1 MLETE
6 VDMSEPR
13 APRESLAEMLR
24 IERQSGGRSVA
35 RLESFWGAPA
45 RGDLLAR
52 ATLAGMAARG
62 AAPAAARA
70 IFLRPVAPGVA
81 LTLSCD
87 APSPDRTHVTV
98 RERDALVAEVQLRFG
113 PAGDGISYQSSAPE
127 PGLPAP
133 EALPS
138 EAEVAAREGWAQ
150 YAVGPIESRRITP
163 YLPVMDHE
171 PAVWLG
177 WLRPRAPLGDDAHL
191 HAAALAF
198 LSEYRSHWAVE
209 LRLGAAFPRTEITLL
224 DHALWVHR
232 AERWDDWW
240 LVRTSS
246 EIGVAGRCL
255 SRREI
260 FTRGGA
266 LVASAAWEAMLRTQ
280 ATGAR

>member
-1 MLETE
+1 
-6 VDMSEPR
+6 MSEPR

-24 IERQSGGRSVA
+24 IEPRGGGRAVA
-35 RLESFWGAPA
+35 RLEGFWGETA

-52 ATLAGMAARG
+52 ATLAG
-62 AAPAAARA
+62 AAAQGTTPSA
-70 IFLRPVAPGVA
+70 CHAVFLAGTLPDIELA
-81 LTLSCD
+81 LSCE
-87 APSPDRTHVTV
+87 ALAPDRTRVTV
-98 RERDALVAEVQLRFG
+98 CERDALVAEVQLRFG
-113 PAGDGISYQSSAPE
+113 PAGAGLTYQSAAPE

-133 EALPS
+133 EDLPG
-138 EAEVAAREGWAQ
+138 EVEVAGREGWSQ
-150 YAVGPIESRRITP
+150 FAVGPIESRRITP
-163 YLPVMDHE
+163 WAPVKDHE

-177 WLRPRAPLGDDAHL
+177 WLRPREPLGDDAPL

-198 LSEYRSHWAVE
+198 VSEYRSHGAVE
-209 LRLGAAFPRTEITLL
+209 RRLGAAFPRTEITLL

-232 AERWDDWW
+232 AARWDDWW

-266 LVASAAWEAMLRTQ
+266 LVASAAWEAMLSTQ
-280 ATGAR
+280 PTGGS

>member
-1 MLETE
+1 
-6 VDMSEPR
+6 MSEAR
-13 APRESLAEMLR
+13 APRESLTEILR
-24 IERQSGGRSVA
+24 IEPRSDGRNSA
-35 RLESFWGAPA
+35 RLESFWGAA
-45 RGDLLAR
+45 AKGDLLAR
-52 ATLAGMAARG
+52 ANLAGTAARG
-62 AAPAAARA
+62 EAPSAAQA
-70 IFLRPVAPGVA
+70 IFLQPLPPDVE
-81 LTLSCD
+81 LTFACDVLS
-87 APSPDRTHVTV
+87 ADRTRVSV
-98 RERDALVAEVQLRFG
+98 REQGALVAEVQLRFG
-113 PAGDGISYQSSAPE
+113 PAGDGLTYQSAAPE

-133 EALPS
+133 EDLPS

-150 YAVGPIESRRITP
+150 YAVGPIESRRLTP
-163 YLPVMDHE
+163 SLPVKDHE

-177 WLRPRAPLGDDAHL
+177 WLRPRTPLGGDARL

-209 LRLGAAFPRTEITLL
+209 RRLGADFPRTEITLL

-246 EIGVAGRCL
+246 DVGVAGRCL

-266 LVASAAWEAMLRTQ
+266 LVASAAWEAALR
-280 ATGAR
+280 ARPASAR

>member
-1 MLETE
+1 MNQE
-6 VDMSEPR
+6 R

-24 IERQSGGRSVA
+24 VERRSDGRASA
-35 RLESFWGAPA
+35 RLESFWGAA
-45 RGDLLAR
+45 AKGDLLAR
-52 ATLAGMAARG
+52 ASLAGYDARG
-62 AAPAAARA
+62 EAPAAAQA
-70 IFLRPVAPGVA
+70 SFLRPVSPDIELAIDCEA
-81 LTLSCD
+81 LT
-87 APSPDRTHVTV
+87 PERTRVGI
-98 RERDALVAEVQLRFG
+98 REQGALIAEVQLRFG
-113 PAGDGISYQSSAPE
+113 PAGDGLTYQSAAPE

-133 EALPS
+133 EDLPS
-138 EAEVAAREGWAQ
+138 EAEVAAREGWSQ
-150 YAVGPIESRRITP
+150 YAVGPIESRRLTP
-163 YLPVMDHE
+163 YLPVKDHE

-177 WLRPRAPLGDDAHL
+177 WLRPRAPLGDDVRL

-209 LRLGAAFPRTEITLL
+209 RRLGADFPRTEITLL

-246 EIGVAGRCL
+246 DVGVAGRCL

-266 LVASAAWEAMLRTQ
+266 LVASAAWEAALRTRPP
-280 ATGAR
+280 GAR